1 MGRIS
6 TKEWRK
12 KIAKREFSFFGN
24 ASILA
29 SGSAI
34 ASLISLAAEP
44 IASRLFPPEV
54 FGIVYAYISLTVIVG
69 LIMCFRYEQAIVLPD
84 NHSDAAG
91 LLKLSSILM
100 LGWIFVFYIVIW
112 STPMVEWLGWESI
125 RPMVWL
131 APILSGLLG
140 FWYIF
145 TSWFTRKKKF
155 IHISVS
161 SILVQVPQVFFII
174 IGGYLGFNAAIHL
187 IGYRVV
193 GILLPPLFLI
203 VFFFINDAW
212 IFKIR
217 HRVKDLIGLALRFKK
232 FPLYEFWSILMSV
245 VAFNA
250 PVLLFPV
257 LFDAGSAGHFS
268 KSVYILNVIP
278 VMIGT
283 SFSQVLF
290 QQMAELKNKGQSTE
304 PIVRMT
310 LKSVIL
316 VGAIPFVLVGN
327 AGPEIFSVLLGARWE
342 VAGQYSQ
349 YLSIWLFFLLLG
361 TSLQTAYL
369 VFEKQEI
376 ALSLNIFSVV
386 FRLGILIICA
396 RLVKEGSFT
405 IISTV
410 VIFSI
415 ASGVINLV
423 KVMYIG
429 HLIKLQLLS
438 LFRDIRLYLLFMLI
452 VAGSYVLIKQI
463 FNLSD
468 LLIFFTGALLG
479 GVYYAVLLFTQPAL
493 KKLILSFISKRKNK
507 HE

>member
-1 MGRIS
+1 MIFAK
-6 TKEWRK
+6 KEWRK
-12 KIAKREFSFFGN
+12 ELAKREFSFFGN

-54 FGIVYAYISLTVIVG
+54 FGLVYAYISLIAIVG
-69 LIMCFRYEQAIVLPD
+69 LTMCFRYEQAIVLPD
-84 NHSDAAG
+84 NYSDAAG
-91 LLKLSSILM
+91 LLKLSSLLM
-100 LGWIFVFYIVIW
+100 LGWIIVFYIFIW
-112 STPMVEWLGWESI
+112 STPLVEWLEWESI
-125 RPMVWL
+125 RPMVWI
-131 APILSGLLG
+131 APILAGLLG
-140 FWYIF
+140 LWYMF
-145 TSWFTRKKKF
+145 MAWFTRKKKF
-155 IHISVS
+155 IHISIS
-161 SILVQVPQVFFII
+161 SILVPVPQVLFII
-174 IGGYLGFNAAIHL
+174 IGGYLGFNTAIHL

-203 VFFFINDAW
+203 VFFFIHDSW

-217 HRVKDLIGLALRFKK
+217 HRVKDLIGLAKRYKK

-245 VAFNA
+245 VAFNV

-257 LFDAGSAGHFS
+257 LFDAVSAGYFS
-268 KSVYILNVIP
+268 KSVYVLYAIP
-278 VMIGT
+278 TMIGT

-290 QQMAELKNKGQSTE
+290 QQMAELRNKGQSTE

-316 VGAIPFVLVGN
+316 LGAIPFVLLGN
-327 AGPEIFSVLLGARWE
+327 AGPEIFSVLLGGRWE

-349 YLSIWLFFLLLG
+349 FISIWLFFLLL
-361 TSLQTAYL
+361 SNALQTAYL

-376 ALSLNIFSVV
+376 ALFLNFLAVV
-386 FRLGILIICA
+386 LRLGILIICA

-410 VIFSI
+410 VLFSI
-415 ASGVINLV
+415 ASAAINLA

-429 HLIKLQLLS
+429 RLNKIAGAFPLQGYQDLS
-438 LFRDIRLYLLFMLI
+438 AIHACHSGELCADKAT
-452 VAGSYVLIKQI
+452 V
-463 FNLSD
+463 
-468 LLIFFTGALLG
+468 
-479 GVYYAVLLFTQPAL
+479 
-493 KKLILSFISKRKNK
+493 
-507 HE
+507 